1 MISQAQCIDFN
12 CFKDLKI
19 NYLTV
24 HISSGL
30 YALKKVKEV
39 SGQK

>member
-1 MISQAQCIDFN
+1 MKSAVEFL
-12 CFKDLKI
+12 KDLKI

-30 YALKKVKEV
+30 KALKEVKKVSEN
-39 SGQK
+39 